1 MLPPKLLK
9 SHSKLLGILII
20 SIVIYMKTLNKPE
33 NISEEINLYK
43 QNVIFS
49 IIFTLLILTGL
60 IILTIPADELDFL
73 SIVIICSISASQV
86 YVLIVSLLIENKY
99 IFDHTGF
106 TYLERN
112 KINAKEIKKTYRWE
126 DIRYMKYS
134 LNYKYCRSFLVVVY
148 KGGMSNDEIRF
159 PYGLS
164 KRFTKL
170 AIKYSG
176 RNNIVR
182 SGRKKRK
189 MYEKDW

>member
-1 MLPPKLLK
+1 
-9 SHSKLLGILII
+9 
-20 SIVIYMKTLNKPE
+20 MKTLNKPE

-43 QNVIFS
+43 PNVIFS
-49 IIFTLLILTGL
+49 IIFTLLIILIGL
-60 IILTIPADELDFL
+60 IILTISADELDFL

-134 LNYKYCRSFLVVVY
+134 LNYKYGRSFLVVVY
-148 KGGMSNDEIRF
+148 KGGTSNDEIRF

-170 AIKYSG
+170 AIKFSG